1 MPLGR
6 PIGSKTGRKLRVA
19 LEKASDVA
27 NCAATMRATVD
38 CLSPRQKRLFSA
50 LLQSN
55 DELEAVIRA
64 EEYCYITGVAKL
76 VYDRTGKK
84 VRTSSISQFKDL
96 ARLSPDSY
104 ARLLRLAKSAVN
116 HNVGSQG
123 YVGYLKDISWYF
135 KLCAPEAFAV
145 VVSLICDERTPPA
158 TRLKA
163 ALEVLDRAGYS
174 DIPEPEL
181 QETMPIQLIIH
192 MNSVGGTE
200 EASSL

>member
-1 MPLGR
+1 MLTGR
-6 PIGSKTGRKLRVA
+6 PKGSTSGRKLGIA
-19 LEKASDVA
+19 LAEASTVA
-27 NCAATMRATVD
+27 NRAATMRATVD
-38 CLSPRQKRLFSA
+38 CLSPRQMRLFTA

-55 DELEAVIRA
+55 DELEALIRA
-64 EEYCYITGVAKL
+64 EEYCYITGVAKV

-84 VRTSSISQFKDL
+84 VRTSSIKQVEDL

-145 VVSLICDERTPPA
+145 VMSLIRDEHIPPA

-163 ALEVLDRAGYS
+163 ALEVLDRAGYA
-174 DIPEPEL
+174 DPLEPEL
-181 QETMPIQLIIH
+181 QETMPIQLVMH
-192 MNSVGGTE
+192 MRSVGGTE